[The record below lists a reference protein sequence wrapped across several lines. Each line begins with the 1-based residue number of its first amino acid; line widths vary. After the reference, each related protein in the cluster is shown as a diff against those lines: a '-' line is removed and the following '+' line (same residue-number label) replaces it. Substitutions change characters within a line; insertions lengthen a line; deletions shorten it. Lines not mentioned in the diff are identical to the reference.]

1 MTQANFLDGYW
12 WGDVLESSSLDMFGY
27 GTAIVKNDSA
37 DFLAMGRY
45 YTTSFDYGSWAQDTF
60 KNAMR
65 NSCVFFEMWFAK
77 P

>member
-12 WGDVLESSSLDMFGY
+12 WGDVLERSSLDMFGY
-27 GTAIVKNDSA
+27 GTAIVKNDFA
-37 DFLAMGRY
+37 DFLSMGRY
-45 YTTSFDYGSWAQDTF
+45 YTTSFDYGSWAQDTL

-65 NSCVFFEMWFAK
+65 NSCIFFEMWFAK